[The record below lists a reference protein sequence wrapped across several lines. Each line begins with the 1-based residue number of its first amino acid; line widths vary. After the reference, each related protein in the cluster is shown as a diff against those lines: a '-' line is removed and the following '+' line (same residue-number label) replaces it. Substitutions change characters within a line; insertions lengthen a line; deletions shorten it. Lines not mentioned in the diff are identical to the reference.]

1 MSIAC
6 TSKGTLVA
14 YLAAGLV
21 LDCLGLAAPATPNR
35 PSRRRRLRQSLPPA
49 MRWRQRAQKRA
60 LWTTA
65 QDALKQAE
73 DALARQDYASA
84 ERLARLAAEQA
95 RLGIEQL
102 GYPHFQ

>member
-1 MSIAC
+1 MQ
-6 TSKGTLVA
+6 KGTLVA

-21 LDCLGLAAPATPNR
+21 LTAAAAGTGRADPTEQARQASAAVATAR
-35 PSRRRRLRQSLPPA
+35 DA
-49 MRWRQRAQKRA
+49 VEAATQKRA

-73 DALARQDYASA
+73 EALARQDYAAA
-84 ERLARLAAEQA
+84 ERLAQFAAEQA
-95 RLGIEQL
+95 RFGIEQL

>member
-1 MSIAC
+1 M
-6 TSKGTLVA
+6 LVA
-14 YLAAGLV
+14 YLAGLA
-21 LDCLGLAAPATPNR
+21 LAAPTFGTAHAESTDLAQAAAAVAAAR
-35 PSRRRRLRQSLPPA
+35 GA
-49 MRWRQRAQKRA
+49 VEAAAQKRT

-73 DALARQDYASA
+73 AALARQDYASA

-102 GYPHFQ
+102 GYPHFQLGGRE